1 MRLRQRMRSELLHF
15 TLESLL
21 ASKFNIFL
29 RRTITTHV
37 VNSKSTKPPIITV
50 LIIITLLLLIMVTIL
65 IMVIMVIM
73 VIMFRLLLLLLGAG
87 WVSGQKRVQGDISEQ
102 KISQVYHV

>member
-50 LIIITLLLLIMVTIL
+50 LIIITLLLLIMV
-65 IMVIMVIM
+65 IM

>member
-50 LIIITLLLLIMVTIL
+50 LIIITLLLLIMVTIF
-65 IMVIMVIM
+65 IKVIT

>member
-65 IMVIMVIM
+65 IMVM
-73 VIMFRLLLLLLGAG
+73 MFRLLLLLLGAG